1 VAAWWSIVS
10 ERPDIVPE
18 HDLRCIIS
26 SYNTAVGGINDDPQG
41 DHETITRSF
50 IHAVRLHLATM
61 VDASLTDQV
70 NALSRSRLGRRDWPL
85 QFFTANACFRSLRA
99 RISSRLISRR
109 FRNSVIDRRPWS
121 VGTGVFDE
129 RTAAMGMLD
138 GLLGQLGEN
147 VDVANLATKVG
158 LSQDQVET
166 AMTALGQAHGAPGD
180 TVATAAEST
189 GMSGDVLQQ
198 IVTHIGGEGSLGRFA
213 DLLGSGGG
221 EGGGLGSLAG
231 LASGF
236 LGGTKS

>member
-1 VAAWWSIVS
+1 
-10 ERPDIVPE
+10 
-18 HDLRCIIS
+18 
-26 SYNTAVGGINDDPQG
+26 
-41 DHETITRSF
+41 
-50 IHAVRLHLATM
+50 
-61 VDASLTDQV
+61 
-70 NALSRSRLGRRDWPL
+70 
-85 QFFTANACFRSLRA
+85 
-99 RISSRLISRR
+99 
-109 FRNSVIDRRPWS
+109 
-121 VGTGVFDE
+121 
-129 RTAAMGMLD
+129 MGMLD

-189 GMSGDVLQQ
+189 GLSGDVLQQ

-221 EGGGLGSLAG
+221 EGGGGGLSSLAG